1 MESELKSF
9 GLSLKHIT
17 VHVMTAEHLVTSRF
31 GLRTS
36 RHLWLLGQM
45 SCQSNIIQRRPQMAS
60 AFVNLVQ
67 QRLLFLHLPGHTW
80 RLHFPA
86 SFAATLTIPLG
97 SGHKAP
103 TLTFD
108 TFFFLF
114 GDKPWGHVLMARW
127 QDPWVTTQSKP
138 RRAISY
144 FRVCISGPVSLC

>member
-1 MESELKSF
+1 MKSELQSF

-17 VHVMTAEHLVTSRF
+17 VHVMTAEQLVTSRF
-31 GLRTS
+31 GLRAS

-45 SCQSNIIQRRPQMAS
+45 SCQSNVQRKPQMAS
-60 AFVNLVQ
+60 AFGNLVQ

-108 TFFFLF
+108 TFFFSSL
-114 GDKPWGHVLMARW
+114 
-127 QDPWVTTQSKP
+127 VTNPEVMYWWPDDRTP
-138 RRAISY
+138 ELPH
-144 FRVCISGPVSLC
+144 RVSPGEPSATSECA